1 MDRIE
6 QFVDEIANTIS
17 TIGTDDLFMRGQP
30 ISLVSTVIIKL
41 GLDRISEQFAEIVGV
56 TQLESFY
63 EGCQPNG
70 RTVTLRLGLP
80 LARTVPTYC
89 AISESGSLC
98 VDTQGLCDALRSF
111 ADCVATGVVPYSLSL
126 RLTNFDIENDTELS
140 DGIRFRKISTS
151 TLKRKYPIESQ
162 FVPLSQMERHWANH
176 RIELVVEK
184 QGTAAEL
191 ESWSRIEKS
200 DAFINSI
207 LHSFLL
213 ADVPHGNLPS
223 ATHFVVSSPIE
234 GHCHYRGQG
243 GMCFTPKVLTEQELD
258 RVRRAFSLLE
268 LSKDDRVLETS
279 IDRFVLG
286 PKRGTHHPN
295 RVNQP
300 NWDKIVDYVIA
311 LETLFLTVENNAM
324 AQELA
329 YRFRLNGTSLLTRSH
344 FGQPHTI
351 FTALKSLYELRSKV
365 VHGCGDA
372 TVLKAAN
379 KFIEVLGIDR
389 DQHKHSIGRIMIVS
403 EKVEEWITTLF
414 FVLSEMPVELR
425 PYREKQGWENML
437 WAKEEE
443 ES

>member
-6 QFVDEIANTIS
+6 QFVDEIATTVSN
-17 TIGTDDLFMRGQP
+17 IGINDLVMHGQP
-30 ISLVSTVIIKL
+30 MSLDATVIIRL
-41 GLDRISEQFAEIVGV
+41 GLDRLSEQFADIVGV
-56 TQLESFY
+56 EQLESFY
-63 EGCQPNG
+63 KGCQPMG
-70 RTVTLRLGLP
+70 TTATFQLGLP
-80 LARTVPTYC
+80 LARTIPAYC
-89 AISESGSLC
+89 AISDTGNFT
-98 VDTQGLCDALRSF
+98 VDKQGLCDALRSF
-111 ADCVATGVVPYSLSL
+111 ADCVAAGVVPFSLSL

-140 DGIRFRKISTS
+140 DGIRLRKISTS
-151 TLKRKYPIESQ
+151 ELEQKYPIERQ
-162 FVPLSQMERHWANH
+162 FSSLSQMEERHWANH
-176 RIELVVEK
+176 RVELVVEK
-184 QGTAAEL
+184 QGTAAEM

-213 ADVPHGNLPS
+213 ADVPHGSRPF

-234 GHCHYRGQG
+234 GHCHHQGQG
-243 GMCFTPKVLTEQELD
+243 GLCFTPKVLTEQELD
-258 RVRRAFSLLE
+258 RVRSAFSLLKS
-268 LSKDDRVLETS
+268 SKDDRVLETS
-279 IDRFVLG
+279 VDRFVLG
-286 PKRGTHHPN
+286 RKRNTHHPN

-329 YRFRLNGTSLLTRSH
+329 YRFRLNGTSLLTRLGC
-344 FGQPHTI
+344 GQPHTI
-351 FTALKSLYELRSKV
+351 FAALKSLYELRSKV
-365 VHGCGDA
+365 VHGSGDS

-414 FVLSEMPVELR
+414 FMLSEMPIEQR
-425 PYREKQGWENML
+425 PYREKHGWENML
-437 WAKEEE
+437 WAKDEG
-443 ES
+443 